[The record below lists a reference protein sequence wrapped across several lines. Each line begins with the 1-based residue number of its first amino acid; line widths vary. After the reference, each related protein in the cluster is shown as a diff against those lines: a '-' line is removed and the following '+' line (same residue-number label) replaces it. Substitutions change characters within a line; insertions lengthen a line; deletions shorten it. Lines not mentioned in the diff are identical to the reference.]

1 MYNEIGNVVSMEIN
15 KAITPP
21 KLMTVRQIA
30 KTGVISEFALRRM
43 IKEGV
48 VKPIYS
54 GNRALLNF
62 NKVCSTIDSLTCVS

>member
-1 MYNEIGNVVSMEIN
+1 MENTYN
-15 KAITPP
+15 TP

-30 KTGVISEFALRRM
+30 RM

-48 VKPIYS
+48 LQPLYS

-62 NKVCSTIDSLTCVS
+62 NMVCTTINKLTTCIA

>member
-1 MYNEIGNVVSMEIN
+1 MENTYN
-15 KAITPP
+15 TP

-30 KTGVISEFALRRM
+30 RTGIISEGALRRM

-48 VKPIYS
+48 LQPLYS

-62 NKVCSTIDSLTCVS
+62 NMYF

>member
-1 MYNEIGNVVSMEIN
+1 MENTYN
-15 KAITPP
+15 TP

-30 KTGVISEFALRRM
+30 KTGIISEGALRRM

-48 VKPIYS
+48 LQPLYS

-62 NKVCSTIDSLTCVS
+62 NVVCTTINKLTTCIA